1 MTTVDGSTQ
10 TENFGGGGRKQR
22 KFVSKYDIPTAISV
36 FSRDSIFERS
46 FCQAPEIHL
55 PESWPLIENSSDED
69 DNGSV
74 RDQSDDEN
82 LCFDDE
88 D

>member
-10 TENFGGGGRKQR
+10 TENGGRKQR
-22 KFVSKYDIPTAISV
+22 KFVSKYDIPTSISV
-36 FSRDSIFERS
+36 FSRDSIFEKS

-69 DNGSV
+69 DNGSEQ
-74 RDQSDDEN
+74 DQSSEDDDDDD
-82 LCFDDE
+82 LCFDD